1 MLEFE
6 FRLLDY
12 SNMKKKQFIKEAAN
26 VQRDIVGHGLG
37 LKTEEIEGF
46 DLSLPELVHS
56 KIILVD
62 TPGFSDTNED
72 RILSQLEAWLYVTF
86 P

>member
-1 MLEFE
+1 
-6 FRLLDY
+6 
-12 SNMKKKQFIKEAAN
+12 
-26 VQRDIVGHGLG
+26 LG

-46 DLSLPELVHS
+46 DLPLPELVHS

-72 RILSQLEAWLYVTF
+72 RILSQLEAWLYVTILIDCNTSGVLMII
-86 P
+86 